1 MVLKEKYLNVAAEI
15 SKSTANGPGVR
26 YAVWF
31 QGCPFKCPGCFNKEF
46 QPNIVK
52 NLIKVEDMAKKII
65 STKGIEGV
73 TYSGGEPM
81 MQASGLYHLSKILK
95 EKNLSIV
102 CYTGFT
108 FEELKNNKSPY
119 VKKLISCPDI
129 LIDGRYEKE
138 KAANLPWRGSANQ
151 KVHFLTDRYKSYESF
166 VNQNISEVE
175 FITSDKGFV
184 MTGTW
189 SDEFNKKLKKY
200 LKFE

>member
-1 MVLKEKYLNVAAEI
+1 MISKEKYLNVAAEI
-15 SKSTANGPGVR
+15 SRSTANGPGVR
-26 YAVWF
+26 YVIWL
-31 QGCPFKCPGCFNKEF
+31 QGCPFRCPGCFNEEF

-52 NLIKVEDMAKKII
+52 NLITVEDMAKKII

-81 MQASGLYHLSKILK
+81 MQARGLYYLSKILK
-95 EKNLSIV
+95 EKNLSIL

-108 FEELKNNKSPY
+108 FEELKNSNLPY
-119 VKKLISCPDI
+119 VKKFINYIDI

-151 KVHFLTDRYKSYESF
+151 KVYFLTDRYKSYESF

-175 FITSDKGFV
+175 FITSNKGFI
-184 MTGTW
+184 MTGIW

-200 LKFE
+200 IK